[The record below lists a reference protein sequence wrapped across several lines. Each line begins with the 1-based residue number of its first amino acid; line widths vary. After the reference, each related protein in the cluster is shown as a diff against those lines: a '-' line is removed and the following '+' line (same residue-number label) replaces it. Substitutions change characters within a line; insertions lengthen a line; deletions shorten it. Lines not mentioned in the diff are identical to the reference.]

1 MSQFIV
7 SARKYRPKEF
17 NEVVGQESITET
29 LSRAITA
36 EKIAQAFLFCGP
48 RGVGKTTTARILA
61 KAVNLGKIEGLSEE
75 HEDFAFNIF
84 ELDAASNNK
93 VEDMRS
99 LMEQVRIPPQTGRYK
114 IYIID
119 EVHMLSQSAF
129 NAFLKTLEEPPPYAI
144 FILATTE
151 KHKILPTILSRCQI
165 FDFKRISVP
174 SIIKQLKHVAQSEQY
189 EVEEE
194 AYHLIAESADG
205 ALRDALSVFD
215 RLVAG
220 LSEGKLTQASVLQQ
234 LNILDWS
241 IFSSVTEGLMI
252 NDHGKAIALFNEVL
266 EKGFE
271 GDTFMQGLA
280 EYIRTLLIA
289 KDSRLHSLMM
299 GSKRK
304 IQRAAEQAEL
314 ATPSFLINAIA
325 LINDAEVTYQR
336 ALNKRLHVEV
346 CLLRIAH
353 ASQVLEGGPIKKKT
367 AELDSHTHSTPK
379 PTAKAN
385 IDLQDDRSQK
395 QESTSEEEINT
406 SDAIAEA
413 SEEKPNITSSND
425 MPEEHTEGHIEGQ
438 SDEQTIE
445 TANTSHVAHN
455 LTEDM
460 PTESK
465 PPVSPRAT
473 GKRLSLEDLD
483 TEELLQPKTEEA
495 SSPSEDSIKKT
506 AWDQKIESILTL
518 VEDFLQKNDQQSIA
532 SILRKLTT
540 NLEDN
545 NLIFGATASAQ
556 KDFIETHMASINKFI
571 QDSLSNAPI
580 LSVMYEQQEKQ
591 EKKGVLQNA
600 KKTAESMHEKN
611 PALRNFIDDLGLEI
625 DYSA

>member
-1 MSQFIV
+1 MGQFIV

-17 NEVVGQESITET
+17 KEVVGQESITET

-75 HEDFAFNIF
+75 NEDFAFNIF

-93 VEDMRS
+93 VDEMRS

-119 EVHMLSQSAF
+119 EVHMLTQGAF

-151 KHKILPTILSRCQI
+151 KHKIIPTILSRCQI

-174 SIIKQLKHVAQSEQY
+174 SIIQQLKHVAQAEQY
-189 EVEEE
+189 KVEEE

-220 LSEGKLTQASVLQQ
+220 LDTDELTKASVLQQ

-241 IFSSVTEGLMI
+241 TFSEVTESLII
-252 NDHGKAIALFNEVL
+252 NDHGKAISLLNQIL
-266 EKGFE
+266 EQGFE

-289 KDSRLHSLMM
+289 KDIRLNSLMM
-299 GSKRK
+299 GSKKK
-304 IQRAAEQAEL
+304 IERASEQAEL
-314 ATPSFLINAIA
+314 ATPSFLINTLA
-325 LINDAEVTYQR
+325 LINDAEVSYQR

-346 CLLRIAH
+346 CLIRIAH
-353 ASQVLEGGPIKKKT
+353 ASQVIEGGGAKKKT
-367 AELDSHTHSTPK
+367 VELDNKSNNDAGLQANNTSEKNLPNNSIEKVKEIEQDPDSTPQEQEEKTNHHSQEK
-379 PTAKAN
+379 PPEK
-385 IDLQDDRSQK
+385 
-395 QESTSEEEINT
+395 NT
-406 SDAIAEA
+406 STQPET
-413 SEEKPNITSSND
+413 SGEENT
-425 MPEEHTEGHIEGQ
+425 TENNP
-438 SDEQTIE
+438 S
-445 TANTSHVAHN
+445 
-455 LTEDM
+455 
-460 PTESK
+460 
-465 PPVSPRAT
+465 VSPLAT

-483 TEELLQPKTEEA
+483 TEDLLKPPKQVETINPVK
-495 SSPSEDSIKKT
+495 SKKIP
-506 AWDQKIESILTL
+506 WDRKIESILAY
-518 VEDFLQKNDQQSIA
+518 VEDYLQKNDQQSVA
-532 SILRKLTT
+532 SILLKLETS
-540 NLEDN
+540 LEEK
-545 NLIFGATASAQ
+545 NLIFAATASAQ
-556 KDFIETHMASINKFI
+556 KDFIETYMPQMNKHI
-571 QDSLSNAPI
+571 QEILANAPI
-580 LSVMYEQQEKQ
+580 LCVAFEQKEKK

-600 KKTAESMHEKN
+600 KKTAELMHDKN
-611 PALRNFIDDLGLEI
+611 PAMRNFIDDLGLEI

>member
-1 MSQFIV
+1 MGQFIV

-17 NEVVGQESITET
+17 KEVVGQESITET

-61 KAVNLGKIEGLSEE
+61 KAVNLGKIDGLSEE
-75 HEDFAFNIF
+75 DEDFSFNIF

-93 VEDMRS
+93 VEDMRN

-119 EVHMLSQSAF
+119 EVHMLSQAAF

-174 SIIKQLKHVAQSEQY
+174 SIIKQLKHVAQAEQY

-220 LSEGKLTQASVLQQ
+220 LDQSTLTQATVLHQ
-234 LNILDWS
+234 LNLLDWS
-241 IFSSVTEGLMI
+241 TFSTVTESLMT
-252 NDHGKAIALFNEVL
+252 NDHGRAISLFNEVL
-266 EKGFE
+266 EQGFE
-271 GDTFMQGLA
+271 GDTFIQGLA

-289 KDSRLHSLMM
+289 KDARLHSLMV
-299 GSKRK
+299 GSKKK
-304 IQRAAEQAEL
+304 IQRASEQAEL
-314 ATPSFLINAIA
+314 ATPSFLINALA
-325 LINDAEVTYQR
+325 LINDTEVSYQR

-346 CLLRIAH
+346 CLIRIAH
-353 ASQVLEGGPIKKKT
+353 ASQVIEGEAIKKKT
-367 AELDSHTHSTPK
+367 AELDTTPRTAPSPQSYESSQDYSTNSPDNK
-379 PTAKAN
+379 
-385 IDLQDDRSQK
+385 
-395 QESTSEEEINT
+395 T
-406 SDAIAEA
+406 SDAPEPLERKDLL
-413 SEEKPNITSSND
+413 EEVPTRAK
-425 MPEEHTEGHIEGQ
+425 EHERTE
-438 SDEQTIE
+438 EQTKE
-445 TANTSHVAHN
+445 TTSTQPDVDAGE
-455 LTEDM
+455 EDVSI
-460 PTESK
+460 ESK
-465 PPVSPRAT
+465 STTSAPIT

-483 TEELLQPKTEEA
+483 TEEILRPKTEKKTPTPEE
-495 SSPSEDSIKKT
+495 SVQKT
-506 AWDQKIESILTL
+506 AWDGKIESILAQ
-518 VEDFLQKNDQQSIA
+518 VEEYLKQNDQQSVA
-532 SILRKLTT
+532 SILAKLNTS
-540 NLEDN
+540 LEDD
-545 NLIFGATASAQ
+545 NLIFTATASAQ
-556 KDFIETHMASINKFI
+556 RDFIETHMGSINNYI
-571 QDSLSNAPI
+571 QARLSDAPT
-580 LSVMYEQQEKQ
+580 LSIVYAQQGKQ

-600 KKTAESMHEKN
+600 KKTAELMHNKN
-611 PALRNFIDDLGLEI
+611 PAMRNFIDDLGLEI

>member
-29 LSRAITA
+29 LARAITA

-61 KAVNLGKIEGLSEE
+61 KAVNLGKIEGLSKE

-174 SIIKQLKHVAQSEQY
+174 SIIIQQLKHVAQAEQY

-194 AYHLIAESADG
+194 AYHIIAESADG

-220 LSEGKLTQASVLQQ
+220 LDDGKLTQASVLQQ

-241 IFSSVTEGLMI
+241 TFSEITEGLMI
-252 NDHGKAIALFNEVL
+252 NDHGRAISLFNQVL
-266 EKGFE
+266 EQGFE

-289 KDSRLHSLMM
+289 KDARLHSLMM
-299 GSKRK
+299 GSKKK
-304 IQRAAEQAEL
+304 IQRASEQAGL

-325 LINDAEVTYQR
+325 LINDAEVSYQR
-336 ALNKRLHVEV
+336 ALNKRLQVEV
-346 CLLRIAH
+346 CLIRIAH
-353 ASQVLEGGPIKKKT
+353 ASQVLEGGATKKKT
-367 AELDSHTHSTPK
+367 AELDKASSTVTP
-379 PTAKAN
+379 PQSN
-385 IDLQDDRSQK
+385 
-395 QESTSEEEINT
+395 STSQDAH
-406 SDAIAEA
+406 SD
-413 SEEKPNITSSND
+413 SPS
-425 MPEEHTEGHIEGQ
+425 
-438 SDEQTIE
+438 IE
-445 TANTSHVAHN
+445 TKEVAKSI
-455 LTEDM
+455 E
-460 PTESK
+460 PSES
-465 PPVSPRAT
+465 
-473 GKRLSLEDLD
+473 L
-483 TEELLQPKTEEA
+483 EEA
-495 SSPSEDSIKKT
+495 STHSAATAVNEKQTEQHPEKQNNAQAKEPPSTQIDTQTTVDDLPTDSKSPSSTRQTVKPRR
-506 AWDQKIESILTL
+506 
-518 VEDFLQKNDQQSIA
+518 F
-532 SILRKLTT
+532 R
-540 NLEDN
+540 
-545 NLIFGATASAQ
+545 
-556 KDFIETHMASINKFI
+556 
-571 QDSLSNAPI
+571 
-580 LSVMYEQQEKQ
+580 Y
-591 EKKGVLQNA
+591 
-600 KKTAESMHEKN
+600 
-611 PALRNFIDDLGLEI
+611 
-625 DYSA
+625 

>member
-1 MSQFIV
+1 MGQFIV

-17 NEVVGQESITET
+17 KEVVGQESITET

-61 KAVNLGKIEGLSEE
+61 KAVNLGKIDGLSEE
-75 HEDFAFNIF
+75 DEDFSFNIF

-93 VEDMRS
+93 VEDMRN

-119 EVHMLSQSAF
+119 EVHMLSQAAF

-174 SIIKQLKHVAQSEQY
+174 SIIKQLKHVAQAEQY

-220 LSEGKLTQASVLQQ
+220 LDQSTLTQATVLHQ
-234 LNILDWS
+234 LNLLDWS
-241 IFSSVTEGLMI
+241 TFSTVTESLMT
-252 NDHGKAIALFNEVL
+252 NDHGRAISLFNEVL
-266 EKGFE
+266 EQGFE
-271 GDTFMQGLA
+271 GDTFIQGLA

-289 KDSRLHSLMM
+289 KDARLHSLMV
-299 GSKRK
+299 GSKKK
-304 IQRAAEQAEL
+304 IQRASEQAEL
-314 ATPSFLINAIA
+314 ATPSFLINALA
-325 LINDAEVTYQR
+325 LINDTEVSYQR

-346 CLLRIAH
+346 CLIRIAH
-353 ASQVLEGGPIKKKT
+353 ASQVIEGEAIKKKT
-367 AELDSHTHSTPK
+367 AELDTTPRTAPSPQSDESFQDYSTNSPDNK
-379 PTAKAN
+379 
-385 IDLQDDRSQK
+385 
-395 QESTSEEEINT
+395 T
-406 SDAIAEA
+406 SDAPEPLERKDLL
-413 SEEKPNITSSND
+413 EEVPTRAK
-425 MPEEHTEGHIEGQ
+425 EHERTE
-438 SDEQTIE
+438 EQTNIHTKE
-445 TANTSHVAHN
+445 TTSTQPDVDAGE
-455 LTEDM
+455 EDVSI
-460 PTESK
+460 ESK
-465 PPVSPRAT
+465 STTSAPIT

-483 TEELLQPKTEEA
+483 TEEILRPKTEKKTPTPEE
-495 SSPSEDSIKKT
+495 SVQKT
-506 AWDQKIESILTL
+506 AWDGKIESILAQ
-518 VEDFLQKNDQQSIA
+518 VEEYLKQNDQQSVA
-532 SILRKLTT
+532 SILAKLNTS
-540 NLEDN
+540 LEDD
-545 NLIFGATASAQ
+545 NLIFTATASAQ
-556 KDFIETHMASINKFI
+556 RDFIETHMGSINNYI
-571 QDSLSNAPI
+571 QARLSDAPT
-580 LSVMYEQQEKQ
+580 LSIVYAQQGKQ

-600 KKTAESMHEKN
+600 KKTAELMHNKN
-611 PALRNFIDDLGLEI
+611 PAMRNFIDDLGLEI

>member
-1 MSQFIV
+1 MGQFIV

-17 NEVVGQESITET
+17 KEVVGQESITET

-61 KAVNLGKIEGLSEE
+61 KAVNLGKIDGLSEE
-75 HEDFAFNIF
+75 NEDFAFNIF

-119 EVHMLSQSAF
+119 EVHMLSQAAF

-174 SIIKQLKHVAQSEQY
+174 SIIQQLKHVAQAEQY
-189 EVEEE
+189 DVEEE
-194 AYHLIAESADG
+194 AYHIIAESADG

-220 LSEGKLTQASVLQQ
+220 LDNSKLTQASVLQQ

-241 IFSSVTEGLMI
+241 TFSETTEGLMI
-252 NDHGKAIALFNEVL
+252 NDHGRAISLFNQVL
-266 EKGFE
+266 EQGFE

-289 KDSRLHSLMM
+289 KDARLHSLMM
-299 GSKRK
+299 GSKKK
-304 IQRAAEQAEL
+304 IQRASEQAEL
-314 ATPSFLINAIA
+314 ATPSFLINALA
-325 LINDAEVTYQR
+325 LINDAEVSYQR

-346 CLLRIAH
+346 CLIRIAH
-353 ASQVLEGGPIKKKT
+353 ASQVIEGGANKKKK
-367 AELDSHTHSTPK
+367 AELNNAPSIAAPPQSNNHSQDARSDSTNNETKEIAKSIEPKESLDGDPTHFET
-379 PTAKAN
+379 TAVNKKQTYHPPEKQTDAE
-385 IDLQDDRSQK
+385 DLSVD
-395 QESTSEEEINT
+395 
-406 SDAIAEA
+406 
-413 SEEKPNITSSND
+413 
-425 MPEEHTEGHIEGQ
+425 
-438 SDEQTIE
+438 
-445 TANTSHVAHN
+445 
-455 LTEDM
+455 
-460 PTESK
+460 SK
-465 PPVSPRAT
+465 SPISAT
-473 GKRLSLEDLD
+473 TKGKRLSLEDLD
-483 TEELLQPKTEEA
+483 TEELLHPKTEEKPA
-495 SSPSEDSIKKT
+495 SPQVTVQRIS
-506 AWDQKIESILTL
+506 WDQKIESILAQ
-518 VEDFLQKNDQQSIA
+518 VEDYLKQNDQQSVA
-532 SILRKLTT
+532 SILAKLDTS
-540 NLEDN
+540 LEDN
-545 NLIFGATASAQ
+545 NLIFAATASAQ
-556 KDFIETHMASINKFI
+556 KDFIETHMASINKYI
-571 QDSLSNAPI
+571 QERLSDAPNLRI
-580 LSVMYEQQEKQ
+580 VYLQQGKQ

-600 KKTAESMHEKN
+600 KKTAELMHEKN
-611 PALRNFIDDLGLEI
+611 LALRNFIDDLGLEI

>member
-1 MSQFIV
+1 MSQFTV

-17 NEVVGQESITET
+17 NEVVGQEGITET

-75 HEDFAFNIF
+75 DEDFAFNIF

-93 VEDMRS
+93 VEHMHS

-119 EVHMLSQSAF
+119 EVHMLSLSAF

-174 SIIKQLKHVAQSEQY
+174 SIIQQLKYVARSEQY

-220 LSEGKLTQASVLQQ
+220 LDDGKLTQASVLQQ

-241 IFSSVTEGLMI
+241 SFAAVTEVLMI
-252 NDHGKAIALFNEVL
+252 NDHGRAIALFNEVL
-266 EKGFE
+266 EQGFE

-289 KDSRLHSLMM
+289 KDVRLHSLMV
-299 GSKRK
+299 GSKKK
-304 IQRAAEQAEL
+304 IQRASEQAEL
-314 ATPSFLINAIA
+314 ATPSFLINSLA
-325 LINDAEVTYQR
+325 LINDAEVSYQR
-336 ALNKRLHVEV
+336 ALNKRLHVEI
-346 CLLRIAH
+346 CLIRVAH
-353 ASQVLEGGPIKKKT
+353 ASQVLDGTTIKKKT
-367 AELDSHTHSTPK
+367 ADLADNTNSASTTQQRNPSENNQSK
-379 PTAKAN
+379 PTVEKDKTAEQLLE
-385 IDLQDDRSQK
+385 DVPQK
-395 QESTSEEEINT
+395 QEETTIHQLPTPDNETEETTNT
-406 SDAIAEA
+406 QVNNSQEV
-413 SEEKPNITSSND
+413 EHKQLNNHSS
-425 MPEEHTEGHIEGQ
+425 
-438 SDEQTIE
+438 
-445 TANTSHVAHN
+445 
-455 LTEDM
+455 
-460 PTESK
+460 
-465 PPVSPRAT
+465 T
-473 GKRLSLEDLD
+473 GKRLSLDDLETEDLLKPKEQ
-483 TEELLQPKTEEA
+483 EETISHEEVVQV
-495 SSPSEDSIKKT
+495 PWDEKK
-506 AWDQKIESILTL
+506 ESILTQ
-518 VEDFLQKNDQQSIA
+518 VEDYLQKNDQQSVA
-532 SILRKLTT
+532 SILGKLDVS
-540 NLEDN
+540 LEDN
-545 NLIFGATASAQ
+545 KLIFTATAGAQ
-556 KDFIETHMASINKFI
+556 KDFIENHMASINKYI
-571 QDSLSNAPI
+571 QERVSDAPTLCI
-580 LSVMYEQQEKQ
+580 VYEQQETR

-600 KKTAESMHEKN
+600 KKTAELMHDKN
-611 PALRNFIDDLGLEI
+611 PAMRNFIDDLGLEI

>member
-1 MSQFIV
+1 MGQFIV

-17 NEVVGQESITET
+17 KEVVGQESITET

-61 KAVNLGKIEGLSEE
+61 KAVNLGKIDGLSEE
-75 HEDFAFNIF
+75 NEDFAFNIF

-93 VEDMRS
+93 VEDMRN

-119 EVHMLSQSAF
+119 EVHMLSQAAF

-174 SIIKQLKHVAQSEQY
+174 SIIQQLKHVSQAEQY

-194 AYHLIAESADG
+194 AYHIIAESADG

-220 LSEGKLTQASVLQQ
+220 LDDGKLTQASVLQQ

-241 IFSSVTEGLMI
+241 TFSETTESLMI
-252 NDHGKAIALFNEVL
+252 NDHGRAIALFNQVL

-289 KDSRLHSLMM
+289 KDARLHSLMM
-299 GSKRK
+299 GSKKK
-304 IQRAAEQAEL
+304 IQRASEQAGL
-314 ATPSFLINAIA
+314 ATPSFLINALA
-325 LINDAEVTYQR
+325 LINDAEVSYQR

-346 CLLRIAH
+346 CLIRIAH
-353 ASQVLEGGPIKKKT
+353 ASQVMEGGAIKKKT
-367 AELDSHTHSTPK
+367 SELDKASSTVTPQQPNSTSQDARSDSPSIETKEVAKSIESSESLEEASTHSAATAVNEKQTEQHPEKQKNAHAKETPSTQIDTQTTVEDL
-379 PTAKAN
+379 PT
-385 IDLQDDRSQK
+385 DRKSPIS
-395 QESTSEEEINT
+395 STT
-406 SDAIAEA
+406 
-413 SEEKPNITSSND
+413 K
-425 MPEEHTEGHIEGQ
+425 
-438 SDEQTIE
+438 
-445 TANTSHVAHN
+445 
-455 LTEDM
+455 
-460 PTESK
+460 
-465 PPVSPRAT
+465 

-483 TEELLQPKTEEA
+483 TEELLPPKTEKKAA
-495 SSPSEDSIKKT
+495 SPQESVQRIS
-506 AWDQKIESILTL
+506 WDQKIESILAQ
-518 VEDFLQKNDQQSIA
+518 VEEYLKQNDQQSVA
-532 SILRKLTT
+532 SILAKLDTS
-540 NLEDN
+540 LEDN
-545 NLIFGATASAQ
+545 NLIFTATASAQ
-556 KDFIETHMASINKFI
+556 KDFIETHMASINNYI
-571 QDSLSNAPI
+571 QERLSDAPTLCI
-580 LSVMYEQQEKQ
+580 VYIHQGKQ

-600 KKTAESMHEKN
+600 KKTAELMHEKN
-611 PALRNFIDDLGLEI
+611 PTMRNFIDDLGLEI

>member
-1 MSQFIV
+1 MGQFIV

-17 NEVVGQESITET
+17 KEVVGQESITET

-61 KAVNLGKIEGLSEE
+61 KAVNLGKIVGLSEE
-75 HEDFAFNIF
+75 NEDFAFNIF

-99 LMEQVRIPPQTGRYK
+99 LMEQVRIPPQMGRYK

-119 EVHMLSQSAF
+119 EVHMLSQAAF

-174 SIIKQLKHVAQSEQY
+174 SIIQQLKHVAQAEQY

-194 AYHLIAESADG
+194 AYHIIAESADG

-220 LSEGKLTQASVLQQ
+220 LDDSKLTQASVLQQ

-241 IFSSVTEGLMI
+241 TFSETTEGLMI
-252 NDHGKAIALFNEVL
+252 NDHGRAISLFNQVL
-266 EKGFE
+266 EQGFE

-289 KDSRLHSLMM
+289 KDARLHSLMM
-299 GSKRK
+299 GSKKK
-304 IQRAAEQAEL
+304 IQKASEQAEL
-314 ATPSFLINAIA
+314 ATPSFLINALA
-325 LINDAEVTYQR
+325 LINDAEVSYQR

-346 CLLRIAH
+346 CLIRIAH
-353 ASQVLEGGPIKKKT
+353 ASQVIEGGANKKKT
-367 AELDSHTHSTPK
+367 AELDKAPSTATPPQSNNTSQENRSDSLNIETKEVAKSIEPRESLEEAPIRAEVNEQIEEQTDIHTKETTSTP
-379 PTAKAN
+379 P
-385 IDLQDDRSQK
+385 DVDDGGKDVS
-395 QESTSEEEINT
+395 I
-406 SDAIAEA
+406 
-413 SEEKPNITSSND
+413 
-425 MPEEHTEGHIEGQ
+425 
-438 SDEQTIE
+438 
-445 TANTSHVAHN
+445 
-455 LTEDM
+455 
-460 PTESK
+460 ESK
-465 PPVSPRAT
+465 STTSAPIT

-483 TEELLQPKTEEA
+483 TEEILHPKTEE
-495 SSPSEDSIKKT
+495 KT
-506 AWDQKIESILTL
+506 PTPEESVQKTTWDGKIESILAQ
-518 VEDFLQKNDQQSIA
+518 VEEYLKQNDQQSVA
-532 SILRKLTT
+532 SILAKLDTS
-540 NLEDN
+540 LEDN
-545 NLIFGATASAQ
+545 NLIFTATASAQ
-556 KDFIETHMASINKFI
+556 KDFIETHMAPINHYI
-571 QDSLSNAPI
+571 QERLSDAPTLCI
-580 LSVMYEQQEKQ
+580 VYIQQGKQ

-600 KKTAESMHEKN
+600 KKSAELMHEKN
-611 PALRNFIDDLGLEI
+611 PAMRNFIDDLGLEI